1 MAVHRQPSWTK
12 CCVRDYRRT
21 RHRHRYFRRQIRQY
35 RLMIC
40 FGQSLVLLP
49 ILLHLRSRL
58 SDSAL
63 LSSLLEPAMCDS
75 LFSVNIFSLDNLNHF
90 SK

>member
-12 CCVRDYRRT
+12 CCVRDYRPI
-21 RHRHRYFRRQIRQY
+21 RHRYYYYRRQIRQY
-35 RLMIC
+35 RSMIR
-40 FGQSLVLLP
+40 FGQSLGLLP
-49 ILLHLRSRL
+49 ILLRLRSRL

-63 LSSLLEPAMCDS
+63 WSSLLEPAMCDS